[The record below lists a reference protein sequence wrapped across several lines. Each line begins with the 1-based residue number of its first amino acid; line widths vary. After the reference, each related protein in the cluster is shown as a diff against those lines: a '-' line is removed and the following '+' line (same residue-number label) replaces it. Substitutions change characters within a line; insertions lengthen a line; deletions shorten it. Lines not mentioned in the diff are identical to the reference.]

1 MMNTIGFLELNSIA
15 KGVEACDAALKSAAI
30 RLVSAH
36 PACPGKYEM
45 IFTGE
50 LSDVQAAMDHVKGG
64 FERYI
69 VDSSMMGRI
78 DEQVVKALFG
88 AQETQPQGSLA
99 VVETFSAASA
109 INQQPWFF
117 VAVTDKNLMAE
128 LSGSGSKSGDGS
140 RPAAPQGGTAP
151 GASQGGDMPNPPQ
164 GGTAPGASQGGDM
177 PNPPQGG
184 TPAAKGGG
192 GAKASLGDSPLAII
206 VYMNE
211 STSSPNP
218 SFDCGLAVQNMYI
231 AAASLGYGA
240 KIISSPTRSLNG
252 ADHDAICQKL
262 GVDPSLTAVAVLLI
276 GKPAGDVDGVSGAS
290 TRADLGEKAIIIG

>member
-1 MMNTIGFLELNSIA
+1 MIYAVGVIELKSIA

-109 INQQPWFF
+109 IKAADL
-117 VAVTDKNLMAE
+117 AVKTSRVDILDLRVSRGMGGKGVVLLTGSVSDVTAAAE
-128 LSGSGSKSGDGS
+128 AGANYAKELGLLTNYSVI
-140 RPAAPQGGTAP
+140 AAPHEELWKQ
-151 GASQGGDMPNPPQ
+151 
-164 GGTAPGASQGGDM
+164 
-177 PNPPQGG
+177 
-184 TPAAKGGG
+184 
-192 GAKASLGDSPLAII
+192 I
-206 VYMNE
+206 
-211 STSSPNP
+211 
-218 SFDCGLAVQNMYI
+218 
-231 AAASLGYGA
+231 
-240 KIISSPTRSLNG
+240 
-252 ADHDAICQKL
+252 
-262 GVDPSLTAVAVLLI
+262 
-276 GKPAGDVDGVSGAS
+276 
-290 TRADLGEKAIIIG
+290 